1 MALQSSGTI
10 SLANVQSEFGG
21 SNPISMSEYY
31 RGGSE
36 VPNVSINNSIPT
48 SGAISLS
55 NFYGGTNLL
64 PFVSGTHY
72 VSNGSATGSLTSAH
86 GSWSLHNTVWDFQQS
101 GYIWTFTVGSL
112 GTGSLRF
119 RSTADPDPAPRS
131 NSGNDRSL
139 RLYKNGSHVATADAV
154 ASNNAVMDRTFSTSG
169 GDVWKL
175 YMYNAMDWRDL
186 GGFERITNIYV
197 TGA

>member
-21 SNPISMSEYY
+21 SNPISISEYY
-31 RGGSE
+31 RGGAE

-72 VSNGSATGSLTSAH
+72 VSNGSATSSLTSGH
-86 GSWSLHNTVWDFQQS
+86 GSWSLHNTVWDFGHS

-131 NSGNDRSL
+131 NSGNDREL
-139 RLYKNGSHVATADAV
+139 KLYKNGSHVATAGAV
-154 ASNNAVMDRTFSTSG
+154 ASNNAVFDATYSTTG
-169 GDVWKL
+169 GDVWRL
-175 YMYNAMDWRDL
+175 YMNNAMDWRDL

>member
-21 SNPISMSEYY
+21 SNPISISEYY

-86 GSWSLHNTVWDFQQS
+86 GSWSLHSTVWDFGQS

-119 RSTADPDPAPRS
+119 RSTADPDAAPRN
-131 NSGNDRSL
+131 NSGNDREL
-139 RLYKNGSHVATADAV
+139 KLYKNGSQV
-154 ASNNAVMDRTFSTSG
+154 ASAYNVASGNAVMDRTFSTSG
-169 GDVWKL
+169 GDVWRL
-175 YMYNAMDWRDL
+175 YMNNSMDWRDL

>member
-21 SNPISMSEYY
+21 SNPISISEYY
-31 RGGSE
+31 RGGAE

-64 PFVSGTHY
+64 PYVSGTHY
-72 VSNGSATGSLTSAH
+72 VSNGSATGSLTSAY
-86 GSWSLHNTVWDFQQS
+86 GSWSLHNTVWDYQQS

-112 GTGSLRF
+112 ATGSLRF
-119 RSTADPDPAPRS
+119 RSTADPDPAPRN
-131 NSGNDRSL
+131 NSGNDREL
-139 RLYKNGSHVATADAV
+139 KLYKNGSNVANVSNV
-154 ASNNAVMDRTFSTSG
+154 ASGNAVMDKTYSTTG

-175 YMYNAMDWRDL
+175 YMNNSYDWRDL
-186 GGFERITNIYV
+186 GGFERITNIYI